1 MTMENAVFN
10 FVFADASFPVRT
22 VTIDNE
28 PWFVA
33 KDVCD
38 AIGVSN
44 PTMSLQALD
53 DNEQKTFDV
62 NEDFATKLN
71 LGSKVRH
78 ISLVSESGMYT
89 LVLRCRQATTE
100 GTAPHA
106 FRKWVTGEVLPSI
119 RKQEKY
125 EAPKSLDDYFED
137 IVQAYRCYTRI
148 LKGTKLYL

>member
-44 PTMSLQALD
+44 NRQALLALD
-53 DNEQKTFDV
+53 DNEKGVCLTD
-62 NEDFATKLN
+62 T
-71 LGSKVRH
+71 LGGKQEMVT
-78 ISLVSESGMYT
+78 VSEGGMYT

-137 IVQAYRCYTRI
+137 IVQAYRFH
-148 LKGTKLYL
+148 

>member
-10 FVFADASFPVRT
+10 FVFADAYFPVRT

-53 DNEQKTFDV
+53 DNEVSDLSLTEVSSNGTEQARKH
-62 NEDFATKLN
+62 
-71 LGSKVRH
+71 RI
-78 ISLVSESGMYT
+78 ISEGGMYT

-137 IVQAYRCYTRI
+137 IVQAYRFY
-148 LKGTKLYL
+148 

>member
-44 PTMSLQALD
+44 NRQALSALD
-53 DNEQKTFDV
+53 DNEKNTV
-62 NEDFATKLN
+62 SLN
-71 LGSKVRH
+71 DGNRGNPNTLI
-78 ISLVSESGMYT
+78 ISEGGMYT

>member
-38 AIGVSN
+38 ALGIQN
-44 PTMSLQALD
+44 PTQVIERLD
-53 DNEQKTFDV
+53 GDERSMFNIGRQGDT
-62 NEDFATKLN
+62 N
-71 LGSKVRH
+71 
-78 ISLVSESGMYT
+78 LVSESGMYT

-125 EAPKSLDDYFED
+125 EAPKTLDDYFED
-137 IVQAYRCYTRI
+137 IVQAY
-148 LKGTKLYL
+148 